1 MISWSSETIW
11 LILYRSIR
19 PIEERKVVSPFHPVG
34 PLDIR
39 TRALAA
45 QLELISSASTSAR
58 EIPFEEDIVQQ
69 R

>member
-1 MISWSSETIW
+1 MISWSSKSIW

-19 PIEERKVVSPFHPVG
+19 PIEERKVVSPIHPVG

-39 TRALAA
+39 TRAFAA
-45 QLELISSASTSAR
+45 QLELIFGASISVR
-58 EIPFEEDIVQQ
+58 EILFEEDILQQ